1 MTPDSWVWMARL
13 PPSLTQSMPWRWL
26 VCCWRCWQPGTAW
39 TERCPASDLGKR
51 CLRDCKISRVFV
63 YSSIVYSLGTPLTG
77 LLLALALLAALLWAL
92 LAALLPLLPGL
103 EPPPAV
109 TYESIC
115 TCITKY

>member
-1 MTPDSWVWMARL
+1 M
-13 PPSLTQSMPWRWL
+13 
-26 VCCWRCWQPGTAW
+26 
-39 TERCPASDLGKR
+39 K
-51 CLRDCKISRVFV
+51 FYN
-63 YSSIVYSLGTPLTG
+63 YSSSVYSLGTPLTG

-115 TCITKY
+115 ITKY